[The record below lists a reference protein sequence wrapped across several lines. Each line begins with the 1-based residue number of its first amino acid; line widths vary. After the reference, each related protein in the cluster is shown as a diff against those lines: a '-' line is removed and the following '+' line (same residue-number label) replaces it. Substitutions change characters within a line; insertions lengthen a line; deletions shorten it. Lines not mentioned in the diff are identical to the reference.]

1 MARPSKL
8 TDECQARLVEALRS
22 GATYALACQAAGV
35 DYSTFRRW
43 MRRGEKAKSGR
54 YRLFHE
60 AIRRAEGECAMSCL
74 EAIRDS
80 APKEW
85 TAAAWLLERRHGY
98 TKDMAARLA
107 QEAQHEAEEPE
118 RDMPNLATKEG
129 RRVAVESL
137 AELPPSML
145 REALVLT
152 EQKRLDLVH

>member
-1 MARPSKL
+1 MPRPSKL
-8 TDECQARLVEALRS
+8 TDECQARLVEPLRS

-35 DYSTFRRW
+35 AYSTFRHW
-43 MRRGEKAKSGR
+43 MLKGEKAKSGR
-54 YRLFHE
+54 YHLFHE
-60 AIRRAEGECAMSCL
+60 AVRRAEGECAMICL
-74 EAIRDS
+74 GAIRDR

-107 QEAQHEAEEPE
+107 LEALQEAEEPE

-129 RRVAVESL
+129 RREAVESL

-145 REALVLT
+145 REALALA
-152 EQKRLDLVH
+152 ERGRLDLVH